1 MVGCKYFQ
9 VEIVWVKGKPEFLGD
24 LIMEETK
31 SLSTVILTVIII
43 LTKII
48 FLPPYINMRGAS
60 LIPWLQGC
68 LMLFCKVGALML
80 PVVIHSTVLAR
91 APPPC
96 CWSFYHRLTCS
107 MPGKMLLLIDWLLA
121 FCLRSYFHACSYL
134 ITSGLLCRSWG
145 THNF

>member
-24 LIMEETK
+24 LLMEETK

-60 LIPWLQGC
+60 LIP
-68 LMLFCKVGALML
+68 
-80 PVVIHSTVLAR
+80 
-91 APPPC
+91 
-96 CWSFYHRLTCS
+96 
-107 MPGKMLLLIDWLLA
+107 
-121 FCLRSYFHACSYL
+121 
-134 ITSGLLCRSWG
+134 
-145 THNF
+145 